1 MMQSVQSACDV
12 GGLFRPTCVEM
23 DALNGVSRYWV
34 AGSES
39 SGDLDAKIKLCEIR
53 MQSRID
59 KLTAKLEYLQATVED
74 TTSSRL
80 EDITSSRLEDTAS
93 PRQFAR
99 SALLPFHSIKYQ
111 RGEKRNY
118 RDGLQAATGKKIR
131 PSTAPTVASS
141 PTLSAVLIRPTKAP
155 SSVYRHQSTIQRLLL
170 GL

>member
-23 DALNGVSRYWV
+23 DALNGVSRYCV

-80 EDITSSRLEDTAS
+80 EDTAS

-99 SALLPFHSIKYQ
+99 SALLPFQSIKYQ
-111 RGEKRNY
+111 LGEKRNY
-118 RDGLQAATGKKIR
+118 RDGSQAATGKKIR

-141 PTLSAVLIRPTKAP
+141 PAVSRVLIRPTKAP
-155 SSVYRHQSTIQRLLL
+155 SSDDRDQSTIQRLLL